1 MTTTISKTPP
11 PTATRRGRKPGAITE
26 IGKLFAEW
34 PFNEW
39 IEYRVASPDDVL
51 KAARSVRNLAYRKGF
66 TVSVLTDE
74 EDDRKIH
81 VLKIKETTDV
91 TQE

>member
-1 MTTTISKTPP
+1 MIEAP
-11 PTATRRGRKPGAITE
+11 PTATKRGRKPGAITE

-39 IEYRVASPDDVL
+39 IEYCVASPGDKP
-51 KAARSVRNLAYRKGF
+51 KAARSVRNLAHRKGI

-74 EDDRKIH
+74 EDDCKIH
-81 VLKIKETTDV
+81 VLKWIKETEDV